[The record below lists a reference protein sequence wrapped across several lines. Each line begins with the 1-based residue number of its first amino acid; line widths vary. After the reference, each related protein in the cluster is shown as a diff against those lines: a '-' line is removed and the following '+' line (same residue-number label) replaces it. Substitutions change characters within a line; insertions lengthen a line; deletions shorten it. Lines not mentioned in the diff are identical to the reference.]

1 MTPDSPLS
9 LAAEEWITDLTTA
22 EMERL
27 RKRTTLTLAE
37 EQEVCRS
44 VRSIAQQMMLA
55 PVSMWQGDPRLVAD
69 LFDLPVT
76 VNQTQ
81 EGRPCR
87 S

>member
-1 MTPDSPLS
+1 VTPDTPLS
-9 LAAEEWITDLTTA
+9 LAAEEWITDLTAA

-27 RKRTTLTLAE
+27 RKRTTLTAAE

-44 VRSIAQQMMLA
+44 VRSIAQQMMLV

-81 EGRPCR
+81 EERPCR